1 MSRKEVTPFRIESNY
16 AGVQITFWLSN
27 LAYAG
32 FTAVFLS
39 SKGFSDTQIGF
50 TSSLLSSLAIA
61 IQLFTSNYSDL
72 HQHVPIKKIMTAL
85 ILLAMVCGAVIM
97 SLTLPIAMMTLVF
110 SLGGAVQSANVG
122 LMNAQFMQYANAGIP
137 VNFGWPRGIGS
148 LIYAI
153 AAYFL
158 GIMLEKHSPSFLIP
172 LFLILAAITIGVIL
186 MMPNVQE
193 VGRRSASLYV
203 QEKHSDRT
211 TYGQMLK
218 SNHVLVLFLLA
229 SVLLYFGQGPVMLFL
244 IRVVQGAGGG
254 GRELGI
260 SMLLQ
265 SGIEMPA
272 MLLTPW
278 LMKKIKARYLL
289 LFSFFMYVIK
299 MILLYR
305 AQSMS
310 VVYIAMVLSIFCY
323 GLYGVC
329 SAYFVNNI
337 VRSGEKVR
345 AQGLV
350 ILCSSLGGILGNL
363 LGGYIMDT
371 AGLKPL
377 LNISWMIVLLS
388 ALMMLSCAIAQNMVE
403 RKAADLPKN

>member
-1 MSRKEVTPFRIESNY
+1 MRWFVKPKKEKASYPLINLHSSDMMYPLPTYRRMERLSRKEVTPFRIESNY

-85 ILLAMVCGAVIM
+85 ILMAMVCGAVIM
-97 SLTLPIAMMTLVF
+97 SLPLPIAMMTLVF

-158 GIMLEKHSPSFLIP
+158 GIMLEKHSPSFLMP
-172 LFLILAAITIGVIL
+172 LFLVLAAITIGVIL

-203 QEKHSDRT
+203 
-211 TYGQMLK
+211 
-218 SNHVLVLFLLA
+218 
-229 SVLLYFGQGPVMLFL
+229 
-244 IRVVQGAGGG
+244 
-254 GRELGI
+254 
-260 SMLLQ
+260 
-265 SGIEMPA
+265 
-272 MLLTPW
+272 
-278 LMKKIKARYLL
+278 
-289 LFSFFMYVIK
+289 
-299 MILLYR
+299 
-305 AQSMS
+305 
-310 VVYIAMVLSIFCY
+310 
-323 GLYGVC
+323 
-329 SAYFVNNI
+329 
-337 VRSGEKVR
+337 
-345 AQGLV
+345 
-350 ILCSSLGGILGNL
+350 
-363 LGGYIMDT
+363 
-371 AGLKPL
+371 
-377 LNISWMIVLLS
+377 
-388 ALMMLSCAIAQNMVE
+388 
-403 RKAADLPKN
+403 